1 LIFTGIDQ
9 SSHEDFPF
17 SNPKPS
23 DVVAAYRKDWNRV
36 AGPQLPG
43 PVAAVVAN
51 FAVNMGHSP
60 AVKLLQEA
68 IGVKVDLGP
77 RTVSSAQLYPKS
89 FVLAHEVISLA
100 DARYERLAD
109 NNARLR
115 QFLHEWLNR
124 DKDLH
129 REETQA

>member
-1 LIFTGIDQ
+1 
-9 SSHEDFPF
+9 
-17 SNPKPS
+17 
-23 DVVAAYRKDWNRV
+23 V

-77 RTVSSAQLYPKS
+77 RTVSSAQALPKIVCAS
-89 FVLAHEVISLA
+89 SRGYF
-100 DARYERLAD
+100 ARRCA
-109 NNARLR
+109 LR
-115 QFLHEWLNR
+115 ALGRQ
-124 DKDLH
+124 
-129 REETQA
+129 